1 MTLSGGLVE
10 RYCGALAA
18 VRALIDSA
26 SPGAITSYA
35 NGLQT
40 NAEELTT
47 LLGRLRTGRADL
59 ERVWTRGE
67 RGRTTT
73 LNRMDE
79 LIRQL
84 TATLTALNS
93 LVPLLNRSASTLAS
107 CQRGFATGVHT
118 GSTRIA
124 QILATG
130 NPGAQAAATASAGQ
144 STTALSGLIS
154 SFGRLLESLGAT
166 GIAPLFNALGQVA
179 GQIQQLSQASGAPT
193 DPLTGST
200 LPPTTTLP
208 TTPPATQPTTLPATL
223 PASSQLP
230 AFTQYPWTGQ
240 QPATEANS
248 WIPVTQPVS
257 PGGGGSGQI
266 EVTVTTRDG
275 DTTTVRAVAGQDAAF
290 DLRLGS
296 EDVHI
301 AIDGDG
307 DGQVAGRRT

>member
-10 RYCGALAA
+10 RYCGGLAA

-40 NAEELTT
+40 NATELTT
-47 LLGRLRTGRADL
+47 LLGRLRAGRADL
-59 ERVWTRGE
+59 ARVWPRGDQ
-67 RGRTTT
+67 GRTTT

-79 LIRQL
+79 LIRHL

-93 LVPLLNRSASTLAS
+93 LVPLLNRSASTLTS
-107 CQRGFATGVHT
+107 CQRGFATGVQA

-166 GIAPLFNALGQVA
+166 GIAPLFDALGQVA
-179 GQIQQLSQASGAPT
+179 GQIQQLSQDSGATPATGAPT
-193 DPLTGST
+193 
-200 LPPTTTLP
+200 
-208 TTPPATQPTTLPATL
+208 ALPAF
-223 PASSQLP
+223 SQPP

-240 QPATEANS
+240 RPATEANS
-248 WIPVTQPVS
+248 WIPVAQPVS

-275 DTTTVRAVAGQDAAF
+275 DTTTVRSVAGQDAAF